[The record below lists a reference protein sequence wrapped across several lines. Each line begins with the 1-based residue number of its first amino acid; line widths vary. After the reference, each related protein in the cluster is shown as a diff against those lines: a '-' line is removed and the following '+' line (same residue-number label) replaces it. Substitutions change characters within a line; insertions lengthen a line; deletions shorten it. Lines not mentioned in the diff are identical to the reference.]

1 MGLMGLMGFDMDR
14 KARCL
19 KCVHC
24 LLFNAREGDRYVC
37 TMRGKRLEEDEEN
50 CKMYSEAVKNY

>member
-1 MGLMGLMGFDMDR
+1 MNK

-24 LLFNAREGDRYVC
+24 LVFNAKEWERYVC

>member
-1 MGLMGLMGFDMDR
+1 MNK
-14 KARCL
+14 KAMCL

-24 LLFNAREGDRYVC
+24 FVFHAKEGDRYVC